1 MYAWVWRKLPYRAPG
16 KIAGVLVA
24 LAGIVGLLWFGAFPI
39 VDRHLP
45 NNNVQVTQPGG
56 SVSAP
61 PTPADTPSQRPPTSA
76 LPPSALPR

>member
-1 MYAWVWRKLPYRAPG
+1 MYAWIWRTLPYGRPG

-24 LAGIVGLLWFGAFPI
+24 LAGILGLLWFGAFPI

-56 SVSAP
+56 DSVSVP
-61 PTPADTPSQRPPTSA
+61 PTPSVTPSA
-76 LPPSALPR
+76 ALPR